1 MADKYKDQVEFLLVY
16 IREAHPIDGWQV
28 RSNERDGV
36 LLPTATSFDQK
47 QEHANLCVIK
57 LDIDFTTLVDNM
69 DNQVELDYAGWPDRL
84 YLVGKDGRIAFKGPM
99 GPQGFQPP
107 LLEAAIE
114 KELADSGS

>member
-1 MADKYKDQVEFLLVY
+1 MADKYKDQVEFLLIY
-16 IREAHPIDGWQV
+16 IREAHPVDGWQV
-28 RSNERDGV
+28 GANERDGV

-47 QEHANLCVIK
+47 QEHATLCVVK

-84 YLVGKDGRIAFKGPM
+84 YLVGKDGTITFKGPM

-107 LLEAAIE
+107 LLEEAIK
-114 KELADSGS
+114 KELAGLN